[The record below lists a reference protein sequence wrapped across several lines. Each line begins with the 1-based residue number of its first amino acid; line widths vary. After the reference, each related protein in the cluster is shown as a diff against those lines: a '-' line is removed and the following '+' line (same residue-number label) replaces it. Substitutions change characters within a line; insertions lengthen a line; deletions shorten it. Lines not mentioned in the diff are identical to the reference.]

1 MKPVSEQWHWSDQS
15 HDPPELHG
23 RWREKECLAQGTQ
36 VGRTGLIQLIQ
47 VWALVVLWSRNKRA
61 SVKKENGRTAVRS
74 DLQIPRQQEEVFPL
88 AQENPTA
95 LWHPECWWSLEGSSS
110 AGMLCPLLL
119 ALPQTPREIFC
130 TFLLNSQKF
139 PDCESPSRISLHK
152 DLKRFFLWFSET
164 FLVFSSNYFIPF
176 VPFLCALIWRAPPLD
191 RRNARREHLLQV
203 WTNESRHF
211 VIINVL
217 EAVSHR
223 PSPEDENACPHSLV
237 Q

>member
-95 LWHPECWWSLEGSSS
+95 SWHPECWWSLEGSSS

-139 PDCESPSRISLHK
+139 PDCESPSRISRHK

-176 VPFLCALIWRAPPLD
+176 CTISMCFDLKSSSSWQEKCKEGAFITGMDQREPPFCDYKRSRSCVP
-191 RRNARREHLLQV
+191 
-203 WTNESRHF
+203 
-211 VIINVL
+211 
-217 EAVSHR
+217 
-223 PSPEDENACPHSLV
+223 
-237 Q
+237 